1 MKRIKVDVNQ
11 LWENTYIKGRRYS
24 NTEKTS
30 RYGRAFLEVARQF
43 DAGEEVDPVHNAVT
57 DYFLSDHYGKLV
69 GNRESG
75 LRFSESY
82 LKFFKKYVDSIKKQ
96 GYDPS
101 ISTMSVNMIKGEP
114 YLSDGNRRI
123 AILKALGRQNEV
135 EVRID
140 DQRRWKKEANKLAQ
154 TCLGI
159 SHLISDGKRVL
170 YQPVL
175 HPAFSKYTTPQAKN
189 HYTKAAKTLLAAC
202 GSFKDKHVLDI
213 GSCYGYY
220 SFFFARQGAMVTAVE
235 PHSSRINLCIRLLR
249 LYNMDW
255 SNPLFVYSR
264 IEDYIKSTSL
274 TWDYTFML
282 NVFHHI
288 YSQNPKESWKT
299 LNQIAEKSEVIL
311 LTMSSTS
318 PVKIGKQS
326 DLPSL
331 ILENSILKS
340 CEDRGPIP
348 PFNRHLLVF
357 RK

>member
-1 MKRIKVDVNQ
+1 MKRIKVNVDQ

-30 RYGRAFLEVARQF
+30 RYGKAFLEVARQF

-57 DYFLSDHYGKLV
+57 AYFLSDHYGKLV
-69 GNRESG
+69 GNQEAG
-75 LRFSESY
+75 LRFSENY
-82 LKFFKKYVDSIKKQ
+82 LKNFKKYFDSIKRQ
-96 GYDPS
+96 GYIPS
-101 ISTMSVNMIKGEP
+101 ISTMLVNMIDGEP

-123 AILKALGRQNEV
+123 AVLKTLGKQKEV
-135 EVRID
+135 EVGID
-140 DQRRWKKEANKLAQ
+140 DQKKWKKEADRLAK
-154 TCLGI
+154 TCLNISYLI
-159 SHLISDGKRVL
+159 SHGKRVL
-170 YQPVL
+170 YQPII
-175 HPAFSKYTTPQAKN
+175 HPDFSKYTTPQLKN
-189 HYTKAAKTLLAAC
+189 HYKKTMKTILDIC
-202 GSFKDKHVLDI
+202 GSVEGKHVLDI

-220 SFFFARQGAMVTAVE
+220 SFFFARKGAMVTAVE
-235 PHSSRINLCIRLLR
+235 SHGTRVNLCHRLLR
-249 LYNMDW
+249 LYNMEW
-255 SNPLFVYSR
+255 SNPLFVCNR
-264 IEDYIKSTSL
+264 IEDYIKTTSL
-274 TWDYTFML
+274 TWGYTLMF

-318 PVKIGKQS
+318 PVKIGEQS

-340 CEDRGPIP
+340 CEDHGPIL